1 MGNGRSFFHLVGVK
15 GGVIA
20 GGSQCLSPHI
30 GGIQCIQRGRRAGR
44 SGSARC
50 AGRAGGTGG
59 ALSAGGTRRSSC
71 TGRPSRSSR
80 TGWPGRAGRSGG
92 TRCASGSGRTSR
104 PGGALGTR
112 RTRCACRAG
121 SSRRSGWPG
130 RSAGGAG
137 CAGGSRR
144 PGGAGGTGCA
154 CGAGGSRSSGGAG
167 DALRTHQAH
176 GTLRT
181 GRSCRSGRT
190 GWPGGAH
197 GSRNR
202 AAGGNAAVSL
212 TIWRALIHLHS
223 KNHPSIS
230 LFRAVPRPMRPGI
243 RPLEEKNAQAPA
255 GEGSGRGSG
264 PWSRDPFSQQN
275 MRRVRGWCEGE
286 TEKWG
291 CCKTKMQQPHQT
303 PECSGGPVSR
313 FGRASRGF
321 GCKT

>member
-112 RTRCACRAG
+112 RTRRACRTSRAG
-121 SSRRSGWPG
+121 
-130 RSAGGAG
+130 
-137 CAGGSRR
+137 
-144 PGGAGGTGCA
+144 
-154 CGAGGSRSSGGAG
+154 
-167 DALRTHQAH
+167 
-176 GTLRT
+176 
-181 GRSCRSGRT
+181 RSGRT
-190 GWPGGAH
+190 GGTCRACGAGRACGSGGAGH
-197 GSRNR
+197 GDQIKVRRGARRPGSAAAVGAVEGTVVVDQCAQVIRYPGNELCDIIQPFTGR
-202 AAGGNAAVSL
+202 AGGTCGADRTGRTGRSSG
-212 TIWRALIHLHS
+212 TR
-223 KNHPSIS
+223 
-230 LFRAVPRPMRPGI
+230 
-243 RPLEEKNAQAPA
+243 
-255 GEGSGRGSG
+255 GSGRAVYLCTTLTFVL
-264 PWSRDPFSQQN
+264 R
-275 MRRVRGWCEGE
+275 
-286 TEKWG
+286 
-291 CCKTKMQQPHQT
+291 
-303 PECSGGPVSR
+303 
-313 FGRASRGF
+313 
-321 GCKT
+321 